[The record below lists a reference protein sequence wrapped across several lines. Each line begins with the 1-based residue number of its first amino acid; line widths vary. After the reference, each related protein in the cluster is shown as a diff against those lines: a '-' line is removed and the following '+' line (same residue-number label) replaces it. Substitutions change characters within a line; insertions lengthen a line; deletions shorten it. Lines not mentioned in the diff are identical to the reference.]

1 LSTVRRRVIDKIRGV
16 VLDKIAHDLTELL
29 LGETGRRQFVPQLG
43 GLRLLS
49 VDAQQVSAGAG
60 DIDDAAVRPKQRK
73 QSTAHAQQ
81 SEKVAPQRVHSL
93 LAKRFG
99 RFVLKIIK

>member
-1 LSTVRRRVIDKIRGV
+1 VAGWVTNKIRGL

-43 GLRLLS
+43 GQRLLS
-49 VDAQQVSAGAG
+49 VDSQQVSAGAG
-60 DIDDAAVRPKQRK
+60 NIDDAAVRPQQRE

-81 SEKVAPQRVHSL
+81 SEKVASQRVHSL

-99 RFVLKIIK
+99 RFVLNTIKIN